1 MEIIENSTL
10 HYSPIEYSHEEFD
23 GVNYHIYFA
32 YNISE
37 TVTGVSDLQ
46 ITVTVGPQPID
57 VTAEHCTHPDMV
69 AQGNIYVIHI
79 VLAKY
84 EYLPDES
91 CNRMVRVSG
100 GWQTEELPIEI
111 PISVQVLQIGC
122 VSYDVFATF
131 IDGNGQTLSTQLCVY
146 GEPPVYTGETPTKQ
160 ETEEYVYQFN
170 GQWDPSLLD
179 PILRNTTYIAQF
191 AEIRKP
197 IATFIDG
204 DGNILTAN
212 RYRPGET
219 VSYSGPTPTKQETEE
234 SIYQFNG
241 QWNPSLLEPI
251 LRDTSYTA
259 QFTEIVK
266 PIATFI
272 DGDGNTLITKRYRP
286 GETVSYSGPTPTK
299 TETSEYAYV
308 FNGQWLPVLGEIT
321 ADTTYVAQ
329 FDEIPKTDILFYV
342 HPDEPIIDSKVPYE
356 LSGGASLVVRNSK
369 YYVRLTSV
377 SMFIKLELNNPMRI
391 GDMIEIHTQQKYK
404 PTITG
409 TGTRSTH
416 NSMELVGG
424 EDSDYIYRYTI
435 VGNAQ
440 DSRENLE
447 GESTLY
453 VWQSGS
459 STHIRS
465 INIE

>member
-100 GWQTEELPIEI
+100 GWETEELPIEI

-122 VSYDVFATF
+122 ETRDVFATF
-131 IDGNGQTLSTQLCVY
+131 IDGDGQTLSTQLCVY
-146 GEPPVYTGETPTKQ
+146 GELPVYTGQ
-160 ETEEYVYQFN
+160 
-170 GQWDPSLLD
+170 
-179 PILRNTTYIAQF
+179 
-191 AEIRKP
+191 
-197 IATFIDG
+197 
-204 DGNILTAN
+204 
-212 RYRPGET
+212 
-219 VSYSGPTPTKQETEE
+219 TPTKQETEE

-259 QFTEIVK
+259 QFTEIIK

-272 DGDGNTLITKRYRP
+272 DGDGNILTTNRYRP

-299 TETSEYAYV
+299 TETSEYTYV
-308 FNGQWLPVLGEIT
+308 FNGQWLPALGEIT

-329 FDEIPKTDILFYV
+329 FDEIPKFDILFYV

-356 LSGGASLVVRNSK
+356 LSGGASLVVRDGK
-369 YYVRLTSV
+369 YYVRLTSITM
-377 SMFIKLELNNPMRI
+377 SIKLELNNPMRI
-391 GDMIEIHTQQKYK
+391 GDIIEIHTQQKYK
-404 PTITG
+404 PAITG
-409 TGTRSTH
+409 TETRSTH
-416 NSMELVGG
+416 NSMGLVGG
-424 EDSDYIYRYTI
+424 EEEDYIYRYTI

-440 DSRENLE
+440 DSKENLE
-447 GESTLY
+447 GKSTLY

-459 STHIRS
+459 STHIGS